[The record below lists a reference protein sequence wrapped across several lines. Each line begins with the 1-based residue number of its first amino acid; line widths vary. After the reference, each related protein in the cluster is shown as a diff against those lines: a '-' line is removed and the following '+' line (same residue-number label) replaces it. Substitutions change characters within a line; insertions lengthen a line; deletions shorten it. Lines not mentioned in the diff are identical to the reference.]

1 MKRFQCYSAQKSFMG
16 GGWCRHCNYS
26 YKLQVQV
33 SWRFEID
40 LGPGPEVDNYTYVEF
55 IRNQRLK
62 AFLTFQKYK
71 TSVRSYYISSS
82 HGTLICRTDSLETW
96 SWLNV
101 FCSVDGD
108 YSLVRVTGD
117 GVGKQQTASS
127 SHNRHLA
134 DGPTKEEH

>member
-1 MKRFQCYSAQKSFMG
+1 MNRQTMLVV
-16 GGWCRHCNYS
+16 
-26 YKLQVQV
+26 KLL
-33 SWRFEID
+33 SRLNNLHIT
-40 LGPGPEVDNYTYVEF
+40 LCIRMRYNTYVEF